1 MCSYKLLCT
10 QTHAMSTPLERKKK
24 TCIGEPTCKAFMY
37 MSSSE
42 YLHQCMYEKENSVE
56 KKKIKVVDWWESA
69 LPCMAAWT
77 IH

>member
-1 MCSYKLLCT
+1 
-10 QTHAMSTPLERKKK
+10 
-24 TCIGEPTCKAFMY
+24 
-37 MSSSE
+37 
-42 YLHQCMYEKENSVE
+42 MYEKENSVE